1 MPATVQR
8 LDCIFS
14 GLHIVGAGGAVGNI
28 NIENG
33 EELFNVPFKNG
44 NSYAS
49 CFENDGIGIRQN
61 YPFFDEDMNQV
72 MTLELAINDCR
83 KKI

>member
-14 GLHIVGAGGAVGNI
+14 GLHIVGAGGALANI

-33 EELFNVPFKNG
+33 EDV
-44 NSYAS
+44 AS
-49 CFENDGIGIRQN
+49 Q
-61 YPFFDEDMNQV
+61 Q
-72 MTLELAINDCR
+72 LASVWTAYYWAYWGC
-83 KKI
+83 